1 MAQTV
6 RIEMDQMSSAAK
18 KAGDAVERARE
29 KVTKFDKSV
38 EKTQKRLAKW
48 AKEKY
53 KVLLEVEEQITPVL
67 WALGSSIKILSGRT
81 WNVTMKA
88 VDLATAPLQG
98 ISDILKN
105 SVFQMGE
112 AASAAEEMQY
122 KIGDATQELGRMA
135 KSSEK
140 NYNKL
145 TKTIK
150 NALNVSAEMEKT
162 VTEDLTGAGIDG
174 GIVTLA
180 GPDMSGI
187 WDEFTGIG
195 EAFADGLFKSFDFE
209 TIRNQLFEAF
219 NTILS
224 NVAELLHGGESS
236 EASSFDSVMGVAENV
251 STLLS
256 IVSSGMD
263 IGEKLFGPRET
274 AAGSSLIKSIIG
286 SANKG
291 TGILGFGAY
300 RAIDLGAGN
309 LAGGGSLSAGAL
321 SAIGLGS
328 TAGAVVGAAGLVHGA
343 MDLYEGFTTENKER
357 AKAYKKAGLVEVVGT
372 LGGAG
377 VGAATG
383 AAIGSIFGGVGA
395 VPGALIGAGIGAIGS
410 WFAGNKIKE
419 DYEKEEAERQK
430 ALINQQKAYDVLGM
444 DIDDVKFKTEELNE
458 ALHDSETST
467 EEFAQMYQEAVADN
481 LKKHFGEMTL
491 SLREI
496 QKIAENVVFSKDV
509 KKLQNYSEAA
519 ERTSSS
525 QTKFDGSISEL
536 NRQNWKVGLGIELD
550 ESEKTEYRTA
560 IDNYVEDAESYLENS
575 HYQATLSVELLLG
588 KRGGKGI
595 TEDLNSAYS
604 EMNAELHEFTGKY
617 YNMRD
622 SALEDGKIDDEEQKK
637 LSSIQRDILSVTNKV
652 SDAKER
658 ASMNSLKTKYS
669 TGHISADSFSS
680 MQEEL
685 KARNQSLSQE
695 YENAMQD
702 AFASLDLMKDDISK
716 KEYRKRYKKIQNS
729 YYDKMESL
737 SEDTLNFQFDFL
749 KENYSDELEGMTT
762 EDMKQ
767 ALENGLVSKPDVSR
781 WSEGDISKWFGLD
794 QLDNLDGET
803 RGAILSVIRGI
814 AHSVP
819 EDQKYV
825 LGEKFKD
832 TVPTVEEIKERIDF
846 TEISALDLFKIN
858 KFAFMDQM
866 IPILGQKKD
875 LTAPILTGE
884 EKDFDEQT
892 TQYAERIHGTLE
904 DSRDSEYVQSFNR
917 HYMLDPSQIPLREVI
932 EYDISKATSDPFSTD
947 VNVFLKYN
955 VKTSASDSSDSR
967 GNKNKTDYLP
977 VNLNPMIYADGEY
990 AAGGY
995 ANTKQLSWLAEEGY
1009 GEWII
1014 PTNPSRRDRALE
1026 LYKQVGKSLG
1036 VEEHAKGGYV
1046 SPYGAAF
1053 GMRAAG
1059 PDSDVGDIPYVSHN
1073 GDSGFDKNTTIELN
1087 VSVNPEF
1094 TVNGAEG
1101 ENSEDVVGVIRK
1113 HIRDLADELGGEIAS
1128 QLEASFSNRPLK
1140 EA

>member
-38 EKTQKRLAKW
+38 EKTQKSLAKW

-67 WALGSSIKILSGRT
+67 WALGSRIENLSGRT

-112 AASAAEEMQY
+112 AASAAEAMQY
-122 KIGDATQELGRMA
+122 NIGDATQELGRMA

-140 NYNKL
+140 NYNNL
-145 TKTIK
+145 TKAIK
-150 NALNVSAEMEKT
+150 NAMNVSTEMERT
-162 VTEDLTGAGIDG
+162 VAEDLTGAGLDG

-187 WDEFTGIG
+187 WDEFSGIG
-195 EAFADGLFKSFDFE
+195 AAFADGLFKSFDFE
-209 TIRNQLFEAF
+209 TIRTKLFEAF

-224 NVAELLHGGESS
+224 NVAELVQGGESS
-236 EASSFDSVMGVAENV
+236 ETSSFDSVMGVAKNV

-256 IVSSGMD
+256 IVSSSINIKKALSGS
-263 IGEKLFGPRET
+263 GGT
-274 AAGSSLIKSIIG
+274 AATGSLIKTIIG

-300 RAIDLGAGN
+300 MAIDLGAGN

-328 TAGAVVGAAGLVHGA
+328 TAGAVAGAAGLIHGA
-343 MDLYEGFTTENKER
+343 MDLYEGFTTENKEKR
-357 AKAYKKAGLVEVVGT
+357 KAYITAGGVEM
-372 LGGAG
+372 GGVG

-383 AAIGSIFGGVGA
+383 AAIGYIFGGVGA
-395 VPGALIGAGIGAIGS
+395 VPGALIGAGIGVIGS
-410 WFAGNKIKE
+410 WIAGNKIKD

-467 EEFAQMYQEAVADN
+467 EEFAQMYQEAVANN
-481 LKKHFGEMTL
+481 LKNHFGEVTL

-509 KKLQNYSEAA
+509 KKLKNFSEAA

-525 QTKFDGSISEL
+525 QTNFDGSISEL

-550 ESEKTEYRTA
+550 ESGKAEYRTA

-604 EMNAELHEFTGKY
+604 EMDAELHEFTEKY

-669 TGHISADSFSS
+669 MGHISADSFSS

-685 KARNQSLSQE
+685 TARNQSISQE

-702 AFASLDLMKDDISK
+702 AFASLELMKGDISK
-716 KEYRKRYKKIQNS
+716 KEYKDRYNKIQDS

-737 SEDTLNFQFDFL
+737 SEDTLNFQFDIL
-749 KENYSDELEGMTT
+749 KDNYSDELKGMTT

-767 ALENGLVSKPDVSR
+767 ALENGLVSKPDVSLWR
-781 WSEGDISKWFGLD
+781 EGDISRWFGLD

-819 EDQKYV
+819 EGQKYI

-832 TVPTVEEIKERIDF
+832 TIPTVEEIKDHIDF
-846 TEISALDLFKIN
+846 TKISALDLFKID
-858 KFAFMDQM
+858 KFAFMDKM
-866 IPILGQKKD
+866 IPIIGQKND
-875 LTAPILTGE
+875 LMAPILTGE
-884 EKDFDEQT
+884 EENYDEQA

-904 DSRDSEYVQSFNR
+904 NSRDAEYVQSFMR

-955 VKTSASDSSDSR
+955 VKDSASDSSNSR
-967 GNKNKTDYLP
+967 GNKLTNKINKYLP
-977 VNLNPMIYADGEY
+977 IDLNPMLHADGEY
-990 AAGGY
+990 ATGGY
-995 ANTKQLSWLAEEGY
+995 AAGKQLSWLAEEGY

-1014 PTNPSRRDRALE
+1014 PTNPSRRARALDLYE
-1026 LYKQVGKSLG
+1026 LAGKSLG

-1053 GMRAAG
+1053 GMRAAD
-1059 PDSDVGDIPYVSHN
+1059 PDSDVGNIPYVSHN
-1073 GDSGFDKNTTIELN
+1073 GDSGLDKNTTIELN

-1101 ENSEDVVGVIRK
+1101 QNSEDVVGVIRR